1 MPISAKFLPRIRLT
15 PEDEADYKR
24 LADDSLRETLLAYE
38 DFLYTRDRRV
48 DAKRWKIVK
57 ERESVK
63 VYRSRSGSMSRS
75 NSSSSLS
82 ASTATMS
89 STPSSVSY
97 RHGNS
102 GKVSTTELG
111 PKAAAA
117 ASSKLPLMLVHG
129 VIQGTVEDAM
139 YGSYVDDTASL
150 RRRIEYDKDV
160 LEDAAVLGTIE
171 TATSADDP
179 FHHLNIVWLLHN
191 FPGLNAV
198 VRRRDFLTLNKTG
211 TTTTSRGE
219 HIGYSIMHSMQ
230 HRDLPEL
237 TPAGIVRAQLSYCLL
252 FRQIDSERVDLFNQT
267 VVDPGGSIMNFLVA
281 ADTAQSL
288 LSCGKVMNSAHKK
301 KLFYFMRKQ
310 SRANAVAN
318 NSSSPSPLS
327 QSSSSTSSPRAL
339 ARYQITANRQVS
351 DTCAACDKS
360 LKSKLFSSGGCFC
373 QICQKMICSRCS
385 LKKQIVIEASEKK
398 VILKPFVFC
407 IVCTIKAKNF
417 PSQQIHLEELR
428 ARHFAL

>member
-1 MPISAKFLPRIRLT
+1 MPISAKFLPHIRLT
-15 PEDEADYKR
+15 PDDKAEYKR

-38 DFLYTRDRRV
+38 DFLYARGRRM
-48 DAKRWKIVK
+48 DTKRWKVVK
-57 ERESVK
+57 ERENVK
-63 VYRSRSGSMSRS
+63 VYRSRSGSLSRS
-75 NSSSSLS
+75 DSSSSLS
-82 ASTATMS
+82 STSTPTML
-89 STPSSVSY
+89 STPSSSSY
-97 RHGNS
+97 RRADS
-102 GKVSTTELG
+102 TKVSTTELG
-111 PKAAAA
+111 PKAAVA

-129 VIQGTVEDAM
+129 VIQGTIEDAM

-171 TATSADDP
+171 TATSVDDP
-179 FHHLNIVWLLHN
+179 FHHLNVVWLLHN

-198 VRRRDFLTLNKTG
+198 VKRRDFLTLNKTG

-219 HIGYSIMHSMQ
+219 RIGYSIMQSMQ

-237 TPAGIVRAQLSYCLL
+237 TPAGIVRGQLSYCLL
-252 FRQIDSERVDLFNQT
+252 FRQIDNERVDLFNQT
-267 VVDPGGSIMNFLVA
+267 VVDPGGSIMNFIVA

-310 SRANAVAN
+310 SRANAAAN
-318 NSSSPSPLS
+318 GNNGASPSPLS

-339 ARYQITANRQVS
+339 ARYQITVNRQVS

-360 LKSKLFSSGGCFC
+360 LSKLFSSGGCFC
-373 QICQKMICSRCS
+373 QICQKVCCR
-385 LKKQIVIEASEKK
+385 LAS
-398 VILKPFVFC
+398 ILVP
-407 IVCTIKAKNF
+407 
-417 PSQQIHLEELR
+417 L
-428 ARHFAL
+428 